1 MEETEPF
8 PQIWNRDRPENSVVQ
23 NTPSDTESEDH
34 EDLVRS
40 TAARRQIPKP
50 EPITIPK
57 PIKTLLKHTII
68 ILSIIYILIPTIF
81 LLFGEKILPALFYL
95 YPLSYSKLGIKT
107 CSITSYHPELT
118 GENINIHQKKGG
130 NYAIPAFW
138 IPASKRSH
146 IIVYAH
152 GSGFDRCKQTRIQNY
167 KTLNKLG
174 YSVLA
179 FDYGGFSNSTKSAPD
194 ADSLMHDVETVLEF
208 AEKIRNPDPKK
219 SNSERKIIL
228 WAHSLGTVVS
238 TRAIK
243 ETQAGRFLDAL
254 VLEAAHADLVRVV
267 VVDHPWP
274 EPVRRVYGKVMVE
287 KGVEYF
293 KKSLKLDKFD
303 TLVNVEAV
311 AELSLPTII
320 LHAEDDEEVPIA
332 HGEDIFTRLKHR
344 IPELHFIK
352 SGREEKLG
360 HYCLDKMADRWS
372 GVLKKILDEN

>member
-1 MEETEPF
+1 M
-8 PQIWNRDRPENSVVQ
+8 
-23 NTPSDTESEDH
+23 
-34 EDLVRS
+34 
-40 TAARRQIPKP
+40 
-50 EPITIPK
+50 
-57 PIKTLLKHTII
+57 
-68 ILSIIYILIPTIF
+68 
-81 LLFGEKILPALFYL
+81 
-95 YPLSYSKLGIKT
+95 
-107 CSITSYHPELT
+107 
-118 GENINIHQKKGG
+118 
-130 NYAIPAFW
+130 
-138 IPASKRSH
+138 
-146 IIVYAH
+146 
-152 GSGFDRCKQTRIQNY
+152 
-167 KTLNKLG
+167 
-174 YSVLA
+174 
-179 FDYGGFSNSTKSAPD
+179 
-194 ADSLMHDVETVLEF
+194 
-208 AEKIRNPDPKK
+208 
-219 SNSERKIIL
+219 
-228 WAHSLGTVVS
+228 S

-352 SGREEKLG
+352 SVRCEIFFRKFLFRMRE
-360 HYCLDKMADRWS
+360 
-372 GVLKKILDEN
+372 KKVFQSDP

>member
-1 MEETEPF
+1 MGETEPF
-8 PQIWNRDRPENSVVQ
+8 PQIWNREELPETN
-23 NTPSDTESEDH
+23 NTTWSGTESNNDEL

-40 TAARRQIPKP
+40 TAARRKIPKP
-50 EPITIPK
+50 DPFTIPK
-57 PIKTLLKHTII
+57 PIKSLLKHTII
-68 ILSIIYILIPTIF
+68 ILSIIYIFIPTIF
-81 LLFGEKILPALFYL
+81 IIFGHKILPALFYL
-95 YPLSYSKLGIKT
+95 YPLSYSKFNIKT
-107 CSITSYHPELT
+107 CSIKNYHPDLT
-118 GENINIHQKKGG
+118 GENIDIHQKRG
-130 NYAIPAFW
+130 NYEIPAFW
-138 IPASKRSH
+138 IPGSKKSN

-194 ADSLMHDVETVLEF
+194 ADSLMYDVETVLEF

-219 SNSERKIIL
+219 SNSERKIVL
-228 WAHSLGTVVS
+228 WGHSLGTVVS
-238 TRAIK
+238 ARAIK

-274 EPVRRVYGKVMVE
+274 EPVRKVYGKWLVE

-293 KKSLKLDKFD
+293 KKSLKIDKFD

-311 AELSLPTII
+311 GELSLPTII

-332 HGEDIFTRLKHR
+332 HGEDIFIRLKGKM
-344 IPELHFIK
+344 PELHFMK
-352 SGREEKLG
+352 AGRKEKLG
-360 HYCLDKMADRWS
+360 HYCLDRMADRWS
-372 GVLKKILDEN
+372 GVLERILDEN